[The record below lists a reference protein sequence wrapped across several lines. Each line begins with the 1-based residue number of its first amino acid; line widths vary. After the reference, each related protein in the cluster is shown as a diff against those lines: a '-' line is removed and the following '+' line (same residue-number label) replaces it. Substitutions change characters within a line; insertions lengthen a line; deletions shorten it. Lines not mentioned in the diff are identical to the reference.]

1 MMKPLIAALA
11 LVTLFASP
19 TFARP
24 AARPSTQTE
33 FVFPTHE
40 QLCRSAQTDF
50 CHCRASVT
58 GGDTPVGS
66 GIAAPNRAHVIEA
79 RRALYSSAVR
89 PLPADLISNALPQR
103 PSGLN
108 RIKIKSARRAR
119 RLQPLAMTVLLQKD
133 DSR

>member
-33 FVFPTHE
+33 FVVPTDE
-40 QLCRSAQTDF
+40 QLCRSGQTDF
-50 CHCRASVT
+50 CHWR
-58 GGDTPVGS
+58 GYPLFGS
-66 GIAAPNRAHVIEA
+66 GIAAPKRPHVIEA
-79 RRALYSSAVR
+79 RRALYSCAAR
-89 PLPADLISNALPQR
+89 PLPADLISNAPPQG

-119 RLQPLAMTVLLQKD
+119 RLQPLAMTILLQKD
-133 DSR
+133 D